1 MISLDQRASG
11 PERMDAED
19 LDCEVY
25 ARVLADLAQVNALT
39 LARRPTIN
47 FIARALGDRR
57 SFRLLDVG
65 FGHGDMLRTIARWA
79 RKRGIAA
86 DLVGVDLNPNSAPAA
101 YAATPPDWAIDYR
114 TGDYAAFAGEGF
126 DLIVSS
132 IVAHHMSDDQL
143 RTFLRFMEAEAA
155 LGWLVNDLHRH
166 RFAYVGFPILA
177 RLMRWHEIVRSD
189 GQLSIA
195 RSFRAAEWR
204 AVLTD
209 AGIVPDA
216 ARIARRFPFRLCVE
230 RIR

>member
-1 MISLDQRASG
+1 MSLATRASG

-19 LDCEVY
+19 LDPAIY
-25 ARVLADLAQVNALT
+25 ARVLRDLAQVNMLT
-39 LARRPTIN
+39 LARRPTLG

-57 SFRLLDVG
+57 RFRLLDVG

-79 RKRGIAA
+79 KKEGIEA
-86 DLVGVDLNPNSAPAA
+86 DLVGVDLNPNSAPTAR
-101 YAATPPDWAIDYR
+101 AATPPEWAIDYR

-132 IVAHHMSDDQL
+132 IVAHHMSDVEL
-143 RTFLRFMEAEAA
+143 SAFLRFMEAEASV
-155 LGWLVNDLHRH
+155 GWLVNDLHRH
-166 RFAYVGFPILA
+166 RFAYLGFPILA
-177 RLMRWHEIVRSD
+177 RLMRWHEIVRTD

-204 AVLTD
+204 AILAD
-209 AGIVPDA
+209 AGIAPDT
-216 ARIARRFPFRLCVE
+216 ARIVRRFPFRLCVE